1 MANGKWDCCE
11 VSRARPNQMHDE
23 LLRDDPKVNLG
34 RKHASGGML
43 FHFRSIGA
51 TARHKEIRAITRVYV
66 FSTLSSKL
74 SQSVPYMK
82 WYSLNPGSYVPG
94 NEILRKYLDSA
105 SSRIGHW

>member
-51 TARHKEIRAITRVYV
+51 TARHKEIRAITRVYA
-66 FSTLSSKL
+66 FLTLSSKP
-74 SQSVPYMK
+74 SQLVPHMK
-82 WYSLNPGSYVPG
+82 WYSLNPGSYVPR
-94 NEILRKYLDSA
+94 NEGLGKYSDSA
-105 SSRIGHW
+105 SSRI